1 MYIFRHMTSTEELSV
16 YLLIRKDLVLNLADK
31 TGIDVTLYAVDIG
44 VRGFLP
50 QLGRLHHEMAIVTE
64 AGHRGHGNGQ
74 IDGGEPQEAN
84 SHEKKDKIPHA
95 NTYRPAT
102 LIVYPENTGPPALH
116 PSGTSH
122 SSSAPQLSSGRH
134 PGHGSRSGR
143 RNAGRCGDSG
153 DNPESVPPRCQRDSP
168 EPESDALLRRWDG
181 FGIVS
186 AVTTATSVSAPAPA
200 A

>member
-95 NTYRPAT
+95 NTYRRP
-102 LIVYPENTGPPALH
+102 
-116 PSGTSH
+116 
-122 SSSAPQLSSGRH
+122 LSSYIRRTR
-134 PGHGSRSGR
+134 GHQ
-143 RNAGRCGDSG
+143 RNIL
-153 DNPESVPPRCQRDSP
+153 V
-168 EPESDALLRRWDG
+168 EPLIHRLLLNNLLE
-181 FGIVS
+181 GIRL
-186 AVTTATSVSAPAPA
+186 P
-200 A
+200 